1 MMNLSELEIGK
12 DAVIE
17 SVDCSEISLR
27 KHILDM
33 GLTPGTEIS
42 LIKIAPMGDPM
53 EIRVRGYELT
63 LRKDDASYI
72 KIKNIHEAHK
82 IEECK
87 YEIGESLGDSGNY
100 WCGNRC
106 VITHLFWPTLFAYCK
121 TSYFLLYFISRY

>member
-1 MMNLSELEIGK
+1 MNLMMNLSELEIGK

-87 YEIGESLGDSGNY
+87 YNDDEYLKKVNFAICCISKSGTTTETSISF
-100 WCGNRC
+100 R
-106 VITHLFWPTLFAYCK
+106 ILKKLF
-121 TSYFLLYFISRY
+121 